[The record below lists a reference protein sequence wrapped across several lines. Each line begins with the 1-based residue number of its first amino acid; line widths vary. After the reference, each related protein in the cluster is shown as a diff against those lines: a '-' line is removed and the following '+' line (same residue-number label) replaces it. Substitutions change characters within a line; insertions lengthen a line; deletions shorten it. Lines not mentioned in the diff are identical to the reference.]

1 MKGNV
6 MVYIEG
12 EEVFTSYVIVKGK
25 KVFYFLAE
33 TGGLFNRHV
42 WISSETMLSGTLTKL
57 CTFKT
62 EADAKACLAQLP
74 QQKIYEG
81 SYVKTFKMKIV

>member
-1 MKGNV
+1 

-25 KVFYFLAE
+25 RVFYFLAE

-57 CTFKT
+57 CTFKSQA
-62 EADAKACLAQLP
+62 EAQAHLDQLP
-74 QQKIYEG
+74 QQKMYDG
-81 SYVKTFKMKIV
+81 SYVKTFKIKIV